1 MAENIDPLSA
11 LNAFFRAAVSDMNTC
26 IEGVIVSY
34 EGGKASVQP
43 IGTKRFSD
51 GDELDY
57 PVLDS
62 VPVRWPTFSGG
73 SAGVKGPIVSGD
85 KCLLVFS
92 QQAIDGTDD
101 MRQFDINDAYAV
113 MCDGST
119 SGQGGS
125 NDAMCMY
132 FGSAYIRITK
142 AGALEINAP
151 GGTTH
156 TSPTITNKGNVVTTG
171 TTQMQGA
178 ASMTGGGEST
188 GGFTNTGGTVSSN
201 GVTLES
207 HVHSGVTAGG
217 ANTGGPV

>member
-1 MAENIDPLSA
+1 MAENIDPLAALGALIASA
-11 LNAFFRAAVSDMNTC
+11 LIDVNTS
-26 IEGVIVSY
+26 IEGTIVSY
-34 EGGKASVQP
+34 AGGRASVRP
-43 IGTKRFSD
+43 TGVKRFSD

-57 PVLDS
+57 PVIDN

-73 SAGVKGPIVSGD
+73 SAGVKGPIVAGD

-101 MRQFDINDAYAV
+101 QRRFDLNDAYAV
-113 MCDGST
+113 MCDGNT

-132 FGSAYIRITK
+132 FGNAYIKITK
-142 AGALEINAP
+142 DGALEINAP

-156 TSPTITNKGNVVTTG
+156 TSPTITNKGNVVNEG
-171 TTQMQGA
+171 TTQMKGA
-178 ASMTGGGEST
+178 ASMQGGGEST
-188 GGFTNTGGTVSSN
+188 GGFKNTGGTVSSN

-207 HVHSGVTAGG
+207 HKHSGVTVGSSQ
-217 ANTGGPV
+217 TGGPV